1 MITINKLIKISLLLL
16 LFSIIIISILN
27 VNASNLTFPLFGKII
42 YLDAGH
48 GGVDNGATA
57 NNVNEKDI
65 NLQIV
70 YKLKETL
77 TNAGATVLLTRKD
90 DNDISNPN
98 ALYRKKSDFDNRIKL
113 INNSNAD
120 LYISIHQNIYQNKKY
135 NGPQVFYVKNN
146 KQMAETIQI
155 TLNKYLNT
163 NRKIKTINNTY
174 MYRLLNKPGV
184 LIECGFLSNDN
195 ERAKLT
201 NDDYQIKLSKIITE
215 GIIAYFSHTNVASY
229 SPNIP
234 SKDETFLDNRFA
246 TLEEAQTYFNSSY
259 MTHNHKTM

>member
-1 MITINKLIKISLLLL
+1 MIKIKRLIKLTLLLL
-16 LFSIIIISILN
+16 LFLIIIISIFN
-27 VNASNLTFPLFGKII
+27 VNASNLTFPLLGKTI

-48 GGVDNGATA
+48 GGVDNGATV
-57 NNVNEKDI
+57 NNVHEKDL

-77 TNAGATVLLTRKD
+77 TSAGATVLLTRKD

-135 NGPQVFYVKNN
+135 SGPQVFYVKDNQ
-146 KQMAETIQI
+146 KLAEIIQN

-163 NRKIKTINNTY
+163 KRRVKTINNTY
-174 MYRLLNKPGV
+174 MYKLLKKKGI
-184 LIECGFLSNDN
+184 LIECGFISNDN
-195 ERAKLT
+195 ERYKLKT
-201 NDDYQIKLSKIITE
+201 EEYQLKLSKIITE
-215 GIIAYFSHTNVASY
+215 GIITYY
-229 SPNIP
+229 S
-234 SKDETFLDNRFA
+234 
-246 TLEEAQTYFNSSY
+246 
-259 MTHNHKTM
+259 

>member
-1 MITINKLIKISLLLL
+1 MIKIKRLIKLTLLLL
-16 LFSIIIISILN
+16 LLLIIIISIFN
-27 VNASNLTFPLFGKII
+27 VNASNLTFPLLGKTI

-48 GGVDNGATA
+48 GGVDNGATV
-57 NNVNEKDI
+57 NNVHEKDL

-77 TNAGATVLLTRKD
+77 TSAGATVLLTRKD

-135 NGPQVFYVKNN
+135 SGPQVFYVKDNQ
-146 KQMAETIQI
+146 KLAEIIQN

-163 NRKIKTINNTY
+163 KRKVKTINNTY
-174 MYRLLNKPGV
+174 MYKLLKKKGI
-184 LIECGFLSNDN
+184 LIECGFISNDN
-195 ERAKLT
+195 ERYKLKT
-201 NDDYQIKLSKIITE
+201 EEYQLKLSKIITE
-215 GIIAYFSHTNVASY
+215 GIITYY
-229 SPNIP
+229 S
-234 SKDETFLDNRFA
+234 
-246 TLEEAQTYFNSSY
+246 
-259 MTHNHKTM
+259 

>member
-1 MITINKLIKISLLLL
+1 MITIKKLIKLTLLLL
-16 LFSIIIISILN
+16 LFLIIIISIFN
-27 VNASNLTFPLFGKII
+27 VSASNLTFPLLGKTI

-48 GGVDNGATA
+48 GGVDNGATV
-57 NNVNEKDI
+57 NNVHEKDL

-77 TNAGATVLLTRKD
+77 TSAGATVLLTRKD

-135 NGPQVFYVKNN
+135 SGPQVFYVKDNQ
-146 KQMAETIQI
+146 KLAEIIQN

-163 NRKIKTINNTY
+163 KRKVKTINNTY
-174 MYRLLNKPGV
+174 MYKLLKKKGI
-184 LIECGFLSNDN
+184 LIECGFISNDN
-195 ERAKLT
+195 ERYKLKT
-201 NDDYQIKLSKIITE
+201 EEYQLKL
-215 GIIAYFSHTNVASY
+215 Y
-229 SPNIP
+229 S
-234 SKDETFLDNRFA
+234 L
-246 TLEEAQTYFNSSY
+246 L
-259 MTHNHKTM
+259 

>member
-1 MITINKLIKISLLLL
+1 MIKIKRLIKLTLLLL
-16 LFSIIIISILN
+16 LFLIIIISIFN
-27 VNASNLTFPLFGKII
+27 VSASNLTFPLLGKTI

-48 GGVDNGATA
+48 GGVDNGATV
-57 NNVNEKDI
+57 NNVKEKDL

-77 TNAGATVLLTRKD
+77 TGAGATVLLTRKD

-135 NGPQVFYVKNN
+135 SGPQVFYVKDNQ
-146 KQMAETIQI
+146 KLAEIIQN

-163 NRKIKTINNTY
+163 KRKVKTINNTY
-174 MYRLLNKPGV
+174 MYKLLKKKGI
-184 LIECGFLSNDN
+184 LIECGFISNDN
-195 ERAKLT
+195 ERYKLKT
-201 NDDYQIKLSKIITE
+201 EEYQLKLSKIITE
-215 GIIAYFSHTNVASY
+215 GIITYY
-229 SPNIP
+229 S
-234 SKDETFLDNRFA
+234 
-246 TLEEAQTYFNSSY
+246 
-259 MTHNHKTM
+259 

>member
-1 MITINKLIKISLLLL
+1 MITIKKLIKLTLLLL
-16 LFSIIIISILN
+16 LLLIIIISIFN
-27 VNASNLTFPLFGKII
+27 VNASNLTFPLLGKTI

-48 GGVDNGATA
+48 GGVDNGATV
-57 NNVNEKDI
+57 NNVHEKDL

-77 TNAGATVLLTRKD
+77 TSAGATVLLTRKD

-135 NGPQVFYVKNN
+135 SGPQVFYVKDNQ
-146 KQMAETIQI
+146 KLAEIIQN

-163 NRKIKTINNTY
+163 KRKVKTINNTY
-174 MYRLLNKPGV
+174 MYKLLKKKGI
-184 LIECGFLSNDN
+184 LIECGFISNDN
-195 ERAKLT
+195 ERYKLKT
-201 NDDYQIKLSKIITE
+201 EEYQLELSKIITE
-215 GIIAYFSHTNVASY
+215 GIITYY
-229 SPNIP
+229 S
-234 SKDETFLDNRFA
+234 
-246 TLEEAQTYFNSSY
+246 
-259 MTHNHKTM
+259 

>member
-1 MITINKLIKISLLLL
+1 MIKIKRLIKLTLLLL
-16 LFSIIIISILN
+16 LFLIIIISIFN
-27 VNASNLTFPLFGKII
+27 VNASNLTFPLLGKTI

-48 GGVDNGATA
+48 GGVDNGATV
-57 NNVNEKDI
+57 NNVHEKDL

-77 TNAGATVLLTRKD
+77 TSAGPTVLLTRRD

-135 NGPQVFYVKNN
+135 SGPQVFYVKDNQ
-146 KQMAETIQI
+146 KLAEIIQN

-163 NRKIKTINNTY
+163 KRKVKTINNTY
-174 MYRLLNKPGV
+174 MYKLLKKKGI
-184 LIECGFLSNDN
+184 LIECGFISNDN
-195 ERAKLT
+195 ERYKLKT
-201 NDDYQIKLSKIITE
+201 EEYQLELSKIITE
-215 GIIAYFSHTNVASY
+215 GIITYY
-229 SPNIP
+229 S
-234 SKDETFLDNRFA
+234 
-246 TLEEAQTYFNSSY
+246 
-259 MTHNHKTM
+259 

>member
-1 MITINKLIKISLLLL
+1 MITIKKLIKLTLLLL
-16 LFSIIIISILN
+16 LFLIIIISIFN
-27 VNASNLTFPLFGKII
+27 VNASNLTFPLLGKII

-48 GGVDNGATA
+48 GGVDNGATV
-57 NNVNEKDI
+57 NNVHEKDL

-77 TNAGATVLLTRKD
+77 TSAGATVLLTRKD

-135 NGPQVFYVKNN
+135 SGPQVFYVKDNQ
-146 KQMAETIQI
+146 KLAEIIQN

-163 NRKIKTINNTY
+163 KRKVKTINNTY
-174 MYRLLNKPGV
+174 MYKLLKKKGI
-184 LIECGFLSNDN
+184 LIECGFISNDN
-195 ERAKLT
+195 ERYKLKT
-201 NDDYQIKLSKIITE
+201 EEYQLKLSKIITE
-215 GIIAYFSHTNVASY
+215 GIITYY
-229 SPNIP
+229 S
-234 SKDETFLDNRFA
+234 
-246 TLEEAQTYFNSSY
+246 
-259 MTHNHKTM
+259 

>member
-1 MITINKLIKISLLLL
+1 MITIKKLIKLTLLLL
-16 LFSIIIISILN
+16 LLLIIIISIFN
-27 VNASNLTFPLFGKII
+27 VNASNLTFPLLGKTI

-48 GGVDNGATA
+48 GGVDNGATV
-57 NNVNEKDI
+57 NNVHEKDL

-77 TNAGATVLLTRKD
+77 TSAGATVLLTRKD

-135 NGPQVFYVKNN
+135 SGPQVFYVKDNQ
-146 KQMAETIQI
+146 KLAEIIQN

-163 NRKIKTINNTY
+163 KRKVKTINNTY
-174 MYRLLNKPGV
+174 MYKLLNKKGI
-184 LIECGFLSNDN
+184 LIECGFISNDN
-195 ERAKLT
+195 ERYKLKT
-201 NDDYQIKLSKIITE
+201 EEYQLELSKIITE
-215 GIIAYFSHTNVASY
+215 GIITYY
-229 SPNIP
+229 S
-234 SKDETFLDNRFA
+234 
-246 TLEEAQTYFNSSY
+246 
-259 MTHNHKTM
+259 

>member
-1 MITINKLIKISLLLL
+1 VITIKKLIKLTLLLL
-16 LFSIIIISILN
+16 LFLIIIISIFN
-27 VNASNLTFPLFGKII
+27 VSASNLTFPLLGKTI

-48 GGVDNGATA
+48 GGVDNGATV
-57 NNVNEKDI
+57 NNVHEKDL

-77 TNAGATVLLTRKD
+77 TSAGATVLLTRKD

-135 NGPQVFYVKNN
+135 SGPQVFYVKDNQ
-146 KQMAETIQI
+146 KLAEIIQN

-163 NRKIKTINNTY
+163 KRKVKTINNTY
-174 MYRLLNKPGV
+174 MYKLLKKKGI
-184 LIECGFLSNDN
+184 LIECGFISNDN
-195 ERAKLT
+195 ERYKLKT
-201 NDDYQIKLSKIITE
+201 EEYQLKLSKIITE
-215 GIIAYFSHTNVASY
+215 GIITYY
-229 SPNIP
+229 S
-234 SKDETFLDNRFA
+234 
-246 TLEEAQTYFNSSY
+246 
-259 MTHNHKTM
+259 

>member
-1 MITINKLIKISLLLL
+1 MITIKKLIKLTLLLL
-16 LFSIIIISILN
+16 LLLIIIISIFN
-27 VNASNLTFPLFGKII
+27 VNASSLTFPLLGKTI

-48 GGVDNGATA
+48 GGVDNGATV
-57 NNVNEKDI
+57 NNVHEKDL

-135 NGPQVFYVKNN
+135 SGPQVFYVKDNQ
-146 KQMAETIQI
+146 KLAEIIQN

-163 NRKIKTINNTY
+163 KRKVKTINNTY
-174 MYRLLNKPGV
+174 MYKLLKKKGI
-184 LIECGFLSNDN
+184 LIECGFISNDN
-195 ERAKLT
+195 ERYKLKT
-201 NDDYQIKLSKIITE
+201 EEYQLKLSKIITE
-215 GIIAYFSHTNVASY
+215 GIITYY
-229 SPNIP
+229 S
-234 SKDETFLDNRFA
+234 
-246 TLEEAQTYFNSSY
+246 
-259 MTHNHKTM
+259 

>member
-1 MITINKLIKISLLLL
+1 MIKIKRLIKLTLLLL
-16 LFSIIIISILN
+16 LFLIIISSIFN
-27 VNASNLTFPLFGKII
+27 VNASNSTFPLLGKTI

-48 GGVDNGATA
+48 GGVDNGATV
-57 NNVNEKDI
+57 NNVHEKDL

-77 TNAGATVLLTRKD
+77 TSAGATVLLTRKD

-135 NGPQVFYVKNN
+135 SGPQVFYVKDNQ
-146 KQMAETIQI
+146 KLAEIIQN

-163 NRKIKTINNTY
+163 KRKVKTINNTY
-174 MYRLLNKPGV
+174 MYKLLKKKGI
-184 LIECGFLSNDN
+184 LIECGFISNDN
-195 ERAKLT
+195 ERYKLKT
-201 NDDYQIKLSKIITE
+201 EEYQLKLSKIITE
-215 GIIAYFSHTNVASY
+215 GIITYY
-229 SPNIP
+229 S
-234 SKDETFLDNRFA
+234 
-246 TLEEAQTYFNSSY
+246 
-259 MTHNHKTM
+259 

>member
-1 MITINKLIKISLLLL
+1 MIKIKRLIKLTLLLL
-16 LFSIIIISILN
+16 LFLIIIISIFN
-27 VNASNLTFPLFGKII
+27 VNASNLTFPLLGKTI

-48 GGVDNGATA
+48 GGVDNGATV
-57 NNVNEKDI
+57 NNVHEKDL

-77 TNAGATVLLTRKD
+77 TSAGATVLLTRKD

-135 NGPQVFYVKNN
+135 SGPQVFYVKDNQ
-146 KQMAETIQI
+146 KLAETIQN

-163 NRKIKTINNTY
+163 KRKVKTINNTY
-174 MYRLLNKPGV
+174 MYKLLKKKGI
-184 LIECGFLSNDN
+184 LIECGFISNDN
-195 ERAKLT
+195 ERYKLKT
-201 NDDYQIKLSKIITE
+201 EEYQLKLSKIITE
-215 GIIAYFSHTNVASY
+215 GIITYY
-229 SPNIP
+229 S
-234 SKDETFLDNRFA
+234 
-246 TLEEAQTYFNSSY
+246 
-259 MTHNHKTM
+259 

>member
-1 MITINKLIKISLLLL
+1 MITIKKHIKLTILLLL
-16 LFSIIIISILN
+16 LLIIIISIFN
-27 VNASNLTFPLFGKII
+27 VNASNLTFPLLGKTI

-48 GGVDNGATA
+48 GGVDNGATV
-57 NNVNEKDI
+57 NNVHEKDL

-77 TNAGATVLLTRKD
+77 TSAGATVLLTRKD

-135 NGPQVFYVKNN
+135 SGPQVFYVKDNQ
-146 KQMAETIQI
+146 KLAEIIQN

-163 NRKIKTINNTY
+163 KRKVKTINNTY
-174 MYRLLNKPGV
+174 MYKLLKKKGI
-184 LIECGFLSNDN
+184 LIECGFISNDN
-195 ERAKLT
+195 ERYKLKT
-201 NDDYQIKLSKIITE
+201 EEYQLELSKIITE
-215 GIIAYFSHTNVASY
+215 GIITYY
-229 SPNIP
+229 S
-234 SKDETFLDNRFA
+234 
-246 TLEEAQTYFNSSY
+246 
-259 MTHNHKTM
+259 

>member
-1 MITINKLIKISLLLL
+1 MIKIKRLIKLTLLLL
-16 LFSIIIISILN
+16 LFLIIIISIFN
-27 VNASNLTFPLFGKII
+27 VNASNLTFPLLGKTI

-48 GGVDNGATA
+48 GGVDNGATV
-57 NNVNEKDI
+57 NNVHEKDL

-77 TNAGATVLLTRKD
+77 TSAGATVLLTRKD

-135 NGPQVFYVKNN
+135 SGPQVFYVKDNQ
-146 KQMAETIQI
+146 KLAEIIQN

-163 NRKIKTINNTY
+163 KRKVKTINNTY
-174 MYRLLNKPGV
+174 MYKLLKNKGI
-184 LIECGFLSNDN
+184 LIECGFISNDN
-195 ERAKLT
+195 ERYKLKT
-201 NDDYQIKLSKIITE
+201 EEYQLELSKIITE
-215 GIIAYFSHTNVASY
+215 GIITYY
-229 SPNIP
+229 S
-234 SKDETFLDNRFA
+234 
-246 TLEEAQTYFNSSY
+246 
-259 MTHNHKTM
+259 

>member
-1 MITINKLIKISLLLL
+1 MITIKKLIKLTLLLL
-16 LFSIIIISILN
+16 LFLIIIISIFN
-27 VNASNLTFPLFGKII
+27 VNASTLTFPLLGKTI

-48 GGVDNGATA
+48 GGVDNGATV
-57 NNVNEKDI
+57 NNVHEKDL

-135 NGPQVFYVKNN
+135 SGPQVFYVKDNQ
-146 KQMAETIQI
+146 KLAEIMQN

-163 NRKIKTINNTY
+163 KRKVKTINNTY
-174 MYRLLNKPGV
+174 MYKLLKKKGI
-184 LIECGFLSNDN
+184 LIECGFISNDN
-195 ERAKLT
+195 ERYKLKT
-201 NDDYQIKLSKIITE
+201 EEYQIKLSKIITE
-215 GIIAYFSHTNVASY
+215 GIITYY
-229 SPNIP
+229 S
-234 SKDETFLDNRFA
+234 
-246 TLEEAQTYFNSSY
+246 
-259 MTHNHKTM
+259 

>member
-1 MITINKLIKISLLLL
+1 MIKIKRLIKLTLLLL
-16 LFSIIIISILN
+16 LFLIIIISIFN
-27 VNASNLTFPLFGKII
+27 VSASNLTFPLLGKTI

-48 GGVDNGATA
+48 GGVDNGATV
-57 NNVNEKDI
+57 NNVKEKDL

-77 TNAGATVLLTRKD
+77 TSAGATVLLTRKY

-135 NGPQVFYVKNN
+135 SGPQVFYVKDNQ
-146 KQMAETIQI
+146 KLAEIIQN

-163 NRKIKTINNTY
+163 KRKVKTINNTY
-174 MYRLLNKPGV
+174 MYKLLKKKGI
-184 LIECGFLSNDN
+184 LIECGFISNDN
-195 ERAKLT
+195 ERYKLKT
-201 NDDYQIKLSKIITE
+201 EEYQLKLSKIITE
-215 GIIAYFSHTNVASY
+215 GIITYY
-229 SPNIP
+229 S
-234 SKDETFLDNRFA
+234 
-246 TLEEAQTYFNSSY
+246 
-259 MTHNHKTM
+259 

>member
-1 MITINKLIKISLLLL
+1 VIKIKRLIKLTLLLL
-16 LFSIIIISILN
+16 LFLIIIISIFN
-27 VNASNLTFPLFGKII
+27 VNASNLTFPLLGKTI

-48 GGVDNGATA
+48 GGVDNGATV
-57 NNVNEKDI
+57 NNVHEKDL

-77 TNAGATVLLTRKD
+77 TSAGATVLLTRKD

-135 NGPQVFYVKNN
+135 SGPQVFYVKDNQ
-146 KQMAETIQI
+146 KLAEIIQN

-163 NRKIKTINNTY
+163 KRKVKTINNTY
-174 MYRLLNKPGV
+174 MYKLLKKKGI
-184 LIECGFLSNDN
+184 LIECGFISNDN
-195 ERAKLT
+195 ERYKLKT
-201 NDDYQIKLSKIITE
+201 EEYQLELSKIITE
-215 GIIAYFSHTNVASY
+215 GIITYY
-229 SPNIP
+229 S
-234 SKDETFLDNRFA
+234 
-246 TLEEAQTYFNSSY
+246 
-259 MTHNHKTM
+259 

>member
-1 MITINKLIKISLLLL
+1 MIKIKRLIKLTLLLL
-16 LFSIIIISILN
+16 LFLIIIISIFN
-27 VNASNLTFPLFGKII
+27 VNASNLTFPLLGKTI

-48 GGVDNGATA
+48 GGVDNGATV
-57 NNVNEKDI
+57 NNVHEKDL

-77 TNAGATVLLTRKD
+77 TSAGATVLLTRKD

-135 NGPQVFYVKNN
+135 SGPQVFYVKDNQ
-146 KQMAETIQI
+146 KLAEIIQN

-163 NRKIKTINNTY
+163 KRKIKTINNTY
-174 MYRLLNKPGV
+174 MYKLLKKKGI
-184 LIECGFLSNDN
+184 LIECGFISNDN
-195 ERAKLT
+195 ERYKLKT
-201 NDDYQIKLSKIITE
+201 EEYQLELSKIITE
-215 GIIAYFSHTNVASY
+215 GIITYY
-229 SPNIP
+229 S
-234 SKDETFLDNRFA
+234 
-246 TLEEAQTYFNSSY
+246 
-259 MTHNHKTM
+259 

>member
-1 MITINKLIKISLLLL
+1 MIKIKRLIKLTLLLL
-16 LFSIIIISILN
+16 LFLIIIISIFS
-27 VNASNLTFPLFGKII
+27 VNARNLTFPLLGKTI

-48 GGVDNGATA
+48 GGVDNGATV
-57 NNVNEKDI
+57 NNVHEKDL

-77 TNAGATVLLTRKD
+77 TSAGATVLLTRKD

-135 NGPQVFYVKNN
+135 SGPQVFYVKDNQ
-146 KQMAETIQI
+146 KLAEIIQN

-163 NRKIKTINNTY
+163 KRKVKTINNTY
-174 MYRLLNKPGV
+174 MYKLLKKKGI
-184 LIECGFLSNDN
+184 LIECGFISNDN
-195 ERAKLT
+195 ERYKLKT
-201 NDDYQIKLSKIITE
+201 EEYQLKLSKIITE
-215 GIIAYFSHTNVASY
+215 GIITYY
-229 SPNIP
+229 S
-234 SKDETFLDNRFA
+234 
-246 TLEEAQTYFNSSY
+246 
-259 MTHNHKTM
+259 

>member
-1 MITINKLIKISLLLL
+1 MIKIKRLIKLTLLLL
-16 LFSIIIISILN
+16 LFLIIIISIFN
-27 VNASNLTFPLFGKII
+27 VNASNLTFPLLGKTI

-48 GGVDNGATA
+48 GGVDNGATV
-57 NNVNEKDI
+57 NNVHEKDL

-77 TNAGATVLLTRKD
+77 TSAGATVLLTRKD

-135 NGPQVFYVKNN
+135 SGPQVFYVKDNQ
-146 KQMAETIQI
+146 KLAEIIQN

-163 NRKIKTINNTY
+163 KRKVKTINNTY
-174 MYRLLNKPGV
+174 MYKLLKKKGI
-184 LIECGFLSNDN
+184 LIECGFISNDN
-195 ERAKLT
+195 ERYKLKT
-201 NDDYQIKLSKIITE
+201 EEYQLKLSKIIVLT
-215 GIIAYFSHTNVASY
+215 
-229 SPNIP
+229 
-234 SKDETFLDNRFA
+234 
-246 TLEEAQTYFNSSY
+246 
-259 MTHNHKTM
+259 

>member
-1 MITINKLIKISLLLL
+1 MIKIKRLIKLTLLLL
-16 LFSIIIISILN
+16 LFLIIIISIFN
-27 VNASNLTFPLFGKII
+27 VSASNLTFPLLGKTI

-48 GGVDNGATA
+48 GGVDNGATV
-57 NNVNEKDI
+57 NNVKEKDL

-77 TNAGATVLLTRKD
+77 TSAGATVLLTRKY

-135 NGPQVFYVKNN
+135 SGPQVFYVKDNQ
-146 KQMAETIQI
+146 KLAEIIQN

-163 NRKIKTINNTY
+163 KRKVKTINNTY
-174 MYRLLNKPGV
+174 MY
-184 LIECGFLSNDN
+184 
-195 ERAKLT
+195 KLF
-201 NDDYQIKLSKIITE
+201 K
-215 GIIAYFSHTNVASY
+215 
-229 SPNIP
+229 
-234 SKDETFLDNRFA
+234 
-246 TLEEAQTYFNSSY
+246 
-259 MTHNHKTM
+259 

>member
-1 MITINKLIKISLLLL
+1 MITIKKLIKLTLLLL
-16 LFSIIIISILN
+16 LFLIIIISIFN
-27 VNASNLTFPLFGKII
+27 VSASNLTFPLLGKTI

-48 GGVDNGATA
+48 GGVDNGATV
-57 NNVNEKDI
+57 NNVHEKDL

-77 TNAGATVLLTRKD
+77 TSAGATVLLTRKD

-135 NGPQVFYVKNN
+135 SGPQVFYVKDNQ
-146 KQMAETIQI
+146 KLAEIIQN

-163 NRKIKTINNTY
+163 KRKVKTINNTY
-174 MYRLLNKPGV
+174 MYKLLKKKGI
-184 LIECGFLSNDN
+184 LIECGFISNDN
-195 ERAKLT
+195 ERYKLKT
-201 NDDYQIKLSKIITE
+201 EEYQLKLSKIITE
-215 GIIAYFSHTNVASY
+215 GIITYY
-229 SPNIP
+229 S
-234 SKDETFLDNRFA
+234 
-246 TLEEAQTYFNSSY
+246 
-259 MTHNHKTM
+259 

>member
-1 MITINKLIKISLLLL
+1 MIKIKKLIKLTLLLL
-16 LFSIIIISILN
+16 LFLILTISIFN
-27 VNASNLTFPLFGKII
+27 VNASNLTFPLLGKTI

-48 GGVDNGATA
+48 GGVDNGATV
-57 NNVNEKDI
+57 NNVKEKDL

-90 DNDISNPN
+90 DNDISNPK

-135 NGPQVFYVKNN
+135 SGPQVFYVKDNQ
-146 KQMAETIQI
+146 KLAEIMQN

-163 NRKIKTINNTY
+163 KRKVKTINNTY
-174 MYRLLNKPGV
+174 MYKLLTKKGI
-184 LIECGFLSNDN
+184 LIECGFISNDN
-195 ERAKLT
+195 ERYKLKT
-201 NDDYQIKLSKIITE
+201 EEYQIKLSKIITE
-215 GIIAYFSHTNVASY
+215 GIIAYY
-229 SPNIP
+229 S
-234 SKDETFLDNRFA
+234 
-246 TLEEAQTYFNSSY
+246 
-259 MTHNHKTM
+259 

>member
-1 MITINKLIKISLLLL
+1 MIKIKRLIKLTLLLL
-16 LFSIIIISILN
+16 LFLIIIISIFN
-27 VNASNLTFPLFGKII
+27 VSASNLTFPLLGKTI

-48 GGVDNGATA
+48 GGVDNGATV
-57 NNVNEKDI
+57 NNVKEKDL

-77 TNAGATVLLTRKD
+77 TSAGATVLLTRKD

-135 NGPQVFYVKNN
+135 SGPQVFYVKNN
-146 KQMAETIQI
+146 QKLAEIIQN

-163 NRKIKTINNTY
+163 KRKVKTINNTY
-174 MYRLLNKPGV
+174 MYKLLKKKGI
-184 LIECGFLSNDN
+184 LIECGFISNDN
-195 ERAKLT
+195 ERYKLKT
-201 NDDYQIKLSKIITE
+201 EEYQLKLSKIITE
-215 GIIAYFSHTNVASY
+215 GIITYY
-229 SPNIP
+229 S
-234 SKDETFLDNRFA
+234 
-246 TLEEAQTYFNSSY
+246 
-259 MTHNHKTM
+259 

>member
-1 MITINKLIKISLLLL
+1 MIKIKRLIKLTLLLL
-16 LFSIIIISILN
+16 LFLIIIISIFN
-27 VNASNLTFPLFGKII
+27 VNASNLTFPLLGKTI

-48 GGVDNGATA
+48 GGVDKGATV
-57 NNVNEKDI
+57 NNVHEKDL

-77 TNAGATVLLTRKD
+77 TSAGATVLLTRKD

-135 NGPQVFYVKNN
+135 SGPQVFYVKDNQ
-146 KQMAETIQI
+146 KLAEIIQN

-163 NRKIKTINNTY
+163 KRKVKTINNTY
-174 MYRLLNKPGV
+174 MYKLLKKKGI
-184 LIECGFLSNDN
+184 LIECGFISNDN
-195 ERAKLT
+195 ERYKLKT
-201 NDDYQIKLSKIITE
+201 EEYQLELSKIITE
-215 GIIAYFSHTNVASY
+215 GIITYY
-229 SPNIP
+229 S
-234 SKDETFLDNRFA
+234 
-246 TLEEAQTYFNSSY
+246 
-259 MTHNHKTM
+259 

>member
-1 MITINKLIKISLLLL
+1 MITIKKLIKLTLLLL
-16 LFSIIIISILN
+16 LFLIIIISIFN
-27 VNASNLTFPLFGKII
+27 VNASTLTFPLLGKTI

-48 GGVDNGATA
+48 GGVDNGATV
-57 NNVNEKDI
+57 NNVHEKDL

-135 NGPQVFYVKNN
+135 SGPQVFYVKDNQ
-146 KQMAETIQI
+146 KLAEIMQN

-163 NRKIKTINNTY
+163 KRKVKTINNTY
-174 MYRLLNKPGV
+174 MYKLLNKKGI

-195 ERAKLT
+195 ERHKLKT
-201 NDDYQIKLSKIITE
+201 EEYQIKLSKIITE
-215 GIIAYFSHTNVASY
+215 GIITYY
-229 SPNIP
+229 S
-234 SKDETFLDNRFA
+234 
-246 TLEEAQTYFNSSY
+246 
-259 MTHNHKTM
+259 